1 MDLERAM
8 PTNTLTDR
16 RCKTEAAGDKPKKL
30 FDGGGL
36 HLFIST
42 AGSKTWRLAY
52 RIDGRPQTMSFGAY
66 PAISLAAARAKRDE
80 IKAVLAEGGDPMAP
94 RRVQRAGL
102 TLEEASATYWDG
114 RGDLS
119 ESYRTN
125 ARRAIEMHLV
135 PTLGKRNIG
144 SIERQ
149 DLMGALQVMNSAGL
163 AVYVR
168 KVRMWIGQVFD
179 WAVENGHAKINP
191 ASLIN
196 PRKAFDHAQVEH
208 FASVDLREVPELMQR
223 VALEGSIQ
231 SALAFRLLALTWVRT
246 SELRMMRF
254 NEVDGSLWR
263 IPKERMKRKRDHL
276 VPLSSQALA
285 LLKELKA
292 RSRGGEFVFP
302 AEHRDDRPMSDN
314 AILALLAR
322 MGYRGRMTGH
332 GWRTVAST
340 WANEHGYN
348 RDAIERQLAHA
359 PDDKVRAAYNRA
371 EYLPE
376 RAVMLQAWADW
387 LDSCEKV
394 DPSRAQGRHAPTL
407 RAVG

>member
-1 MDLERAM
+1 M

-16 RCKTEAAGDKPKKL
+16 QCKAEAAGDKPKKL

-36 HLFIST
+36 HLFVST
-42 AGSKTWRLAY
+42 AGSKSWRLAY

-66 PAISLAAARAKRDE
+66 PAVSLAAARAKRDE
-80 IKAVLAEGGDPMAP
+80 VKATLMAGGDPMAP

-102 TLEEASATYWDG
+102 TLEQASEEYWQG
-114 RGDLS
+114 RRDIS

-125 ARRAIEMHLV
+125 AQRAIEMHLV
-135 PTLGKRNIG
+135 PILGKRNIG

-149 DLMGALQVMNSAGL
+149 DLLDALQVMNAAGL

-168 KVRMWIGQVFD
+168 KVRMWIGQVFE

-191 ASLIN
+191 AALIN
-196 PRKAFDHAQVEH
+196 PRNAFARAKVEH
-208 FASVDLREVPELMQR
+208 FASVDLLEVPEMMQR
-223 VALEGSIQ
+223 LSLEGTMQ
-231 SALAFRLLALTWVRT
+231 SVLAFRLLALTWVRT
-246 SELRMMRF
+246 GELRAMRF
-254 NEVDGSLWR
+254 SEIDGNLWR

-276 VPLSSQALA
+276 VPLSRQALV
-285 LLKELKA
+285 LLTELKA

-302 AEHRDDRPMSDN
+302 AEHSDKRPMSEN
-314 AILALLAR
+314 AVLALLAR

-340 WANEHGYN
+340 WANEKGYN

-359 PDDKVRAAYNRA
+359 PDDKIRAAYNRA

-376 RAVMLQAWADW
+376 RAAMLQDWADW
-387 LDSCEKV
+387 LDSCEQV
-394 DPSRAQGRHAPTL
+394 DAGRKQGGEAPAL
-407 RAVG
+407 RTVR

>member
-1 MDLERAM
+1 M

-16 RCKTEAAGDKPKKL
+16 QCKAEAGDGNARKL

-36 HLFIST
+36 HLFVTPS
-42 AGSKTWRLAY
+42 GSKKWRLAY
-52 RIDGRPQTMSFGAY
+52 RIDGRPQTMSLGSY

-80 IKAVLAEGGDPMAP
+80 VKAILEAGGDPMAP
-94 RRVQRAGL
+94 RRIRRAGV
-102 TLEEASATYWDG
+102 TLEQASEEYWQG
-114 RGDLS
+114 RRDVS

-135 PTLGKRNIG
+135 PILGKRNIG

-149 DLMGALQVMNSAGL
+149 DLLDALQVMNAAGL

-168 KVRMWIGQVFD
+168 KVRMWIGQVFE

-191 ASLIN
+191 AALIN
-196 PRKAFDHAQVEH
+196 PRNAFARAKVEH
-208 FASVDLREVPELMQR
+208 FPSVDLLAVPELMQR
-223 VALEGSIQ
+223 LSLEGKMQ
-231 SALAFRLLALTWVRT
+231 SVLAFRLLALTWVRT
-246 SELRMMRF
+246 GELRAMRF
-254 NEVDGSLWR
+254 SEVDGNLWR

-276 VPLSSQALA
+276 VPLSRQALS
-285 LLKELKA
+285 LLAELKA
-292 RSRGGEFVFP
+292 RSRAGEFVFP
-302 AEHRDDRPMSDN
+302 AEHSDDRPMSEN
-314 AILALLAR
+314 AVLALLAR

-340 WANEHGYN
+340 WANENGYN

-359 PDDKVRAAYNRA
+359 PDDKIRATYNRA

-376 RAVMLQAWADW
+376 RATMLQDWADW
-387 LDSCEKV
+387 LDSCEQV
-394 DPSRAQGRHAPTL
+394 DAGREQGGDAPAL
-407 RAVG
+407 RAMG